1 LFLGT
6 GYLPSFVLPH
16 WSMIPAR
23 SLLFVA
29 AGGLAACASLKEAS
43 PVDADASAA
52 DGGPGAS
59 GFDGAG
65 SSDVT
70 QPPGSDGGAIDA
82 GKGNGD
88 PRWPSWPLP
97 ADAPDN
103 ASYTLSNGP
112 DGAIVNDNVTG
123 LGWQDTVPTT
133 ARNFD
138 DANAYCD
145 ALVYDGQSD
154 WRLPTRIEAISIMSF
169 KPTFDGSAVAG
180 PAFSSVSGAGC
191 FWTAS
196 RDPQST
202 TYAFALNIA
211 TVSTMQTSS
220 TCVARCVR
228 GGPALGAPIAKQY
241 VVTVDTVTDPTT
253 GLLWEK
259 TPPETEAPFATA
271 DARCKALVLGG
282 HTMRLPGVKELSSIV
297 DETKHDPASSGVF
310 GSYSVRMFTSNP
322 EWIVEFTGGSTF
334 QGPTQGFMYWS
345 RCVAGP

>member
-1 LFLGT
+1 
-6 GYLPSFVLPH
+6 
-16 WSMIPAR
+16 MIPAR
-23 SLLFVA
+23 ALLLVAFGAAGVA
-29 AGGLAACASLKEAS
+29 AAGLVGCASLKEAPS
-43 PVDADASAA
+43 PSDADAAA
-52 DGGPGAS
+52 GDGGPGGS
-59 GFDGAG
+59 GGDGAA
-65 SSDVT
+65 SADAT
-70 QPPGSDGGAIDA
+70 PTGGDADAVEA

-97 ADAPDN
+97 TDAPAN
-103 ASYTLSNGP
+103 ASYTVSNGA
-112 DGAIVNDNVTG
+112 DGAIIVDTVTG

-169 KPTFDGSAVAG
+169 APTFDGSAVAG
-180 PAFSSVSGAGC
+180 PVFSSVAGAQC

-202 TYAFALNIA
+202 TYAYALDIA
-211 TVSTMQTSS
+211 TVSPMQTSS

-228 GGPALGAPIAKQY
+228 GGPALGAPIAKQW
-241 VVTVDTVTDPTT
+241 VITTDTVTDPTT
-253 GLLWEK
+253 GLVWEK

-271 DARCKALVLGG
+271 NARCAALVLGG
-282 HTMRLPGVKELSSIV
+282 HPMRLPGVKELSSIV
-297 DETKHDPASSGVF
+297 DETKHDPSSDGVF
-310 GSYSVRMFTSNP
+310 GSYAVRMFTSNV
-322 EWIVEFTGGSTF
+322 EWTVEFTNGSTT
-334 QGPTQGFMYWS
+334 QGPTGFSYWS